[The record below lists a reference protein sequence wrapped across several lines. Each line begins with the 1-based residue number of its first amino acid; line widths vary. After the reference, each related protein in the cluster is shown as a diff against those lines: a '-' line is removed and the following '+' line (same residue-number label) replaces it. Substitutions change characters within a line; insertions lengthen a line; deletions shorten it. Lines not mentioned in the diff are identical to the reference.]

1 MTHVC
6 NRNSKNHTDE
16 IQAAWI
22 NGVGIET
29 WGASDENGFWEQR
42 PSDST
47 LIRASCMPC
56 CDAENVWSVYNRIV
70 PRDGEMIRRM
80 ATMMRFLGGK
90 HGFFANLDW
99 IPRVPVLQSKEV
111 FASFFPRSGTPS
123 QHAEKRSTNGDAVW
137 TFINRDIDHDVCVF
151 HRFCWRLYLPI
162 SMSTA
167 WLSSN
172 TVVVC
177 NAHFCNCVLQAT
189 GLQIELDAK
198 QEQYRYYDC
207 YHGNQLQPTP
217 TMTAATTTLSFPI
230 EAGGIGCLLRLDEQ
244 STTINQ
250 TELAHFLDT
259 MSKLTAGK
267 PLRSYS
273 REWSAL
279 QQTLVSHKKTI
290 SPHGVPEGMVL
301 VPPGVLHFSLKG
313 VGHEGSAQVQ

>member
-111 FASFFPRSGTPS
+111 FATLGALSQVGKGFVEANQPRSKGCILEFRQVGNKS
-123 QHAEKRSTNGDAVW
+123 N
-137 TFINRDIDHDVCVF
+137 F
-151 HRFCWRLYLPI
+151 HQI
-162 SMSTA
+162 S
-167 WLSSN
+167 
-172 TVVVC
+172 
-177 NAHFCNCVLQAT
+177 
-189 GLQIELDAK
+189 
-198 QEQYRYYDC
+198 
-207 YHGNQLQPTP
+207 
-217 TMTAATTTLSFPI
+217 
-230 EAGGIGCLLRLDEQ
+230 
-244 STTINQ
+244 
-250 TELAHFLDT
+250 
-259 MSKLTAGK
+259 
-267 PLRSYS
+267 
-273 REWSAL
+273 
-279 QQTLVSHKKTI
+279 
-290 SPHGVPEGMVL
+290 
-301 VPPGVLHFSLKG
+301 
-313 VGHEGSAQVQ
+313 